1 MPSQGTGTPRGP
13 SGNTS
18 VMLEQL
24 FHLRQRETTVGRE
37 VMGGAVTFMAL
48 SYIIFVQPAILSTT
62 GMDFGAVMFATCVA
76 SAIACVLMSLLA
88 NLPVALAPA
97 MGHNVLFAFTICL
110 PVAKGGFGLTWQEAL
125 AANFIAGALFVALSF
140 VGLRQAI
147 MAALPASLKY
157 AIAVGIGLLIAMVGL
172 QYGQI
177 VVGNPATLVDL
188 STLRSPVALL
198 TLFGLL
204 VTATMMARGV
214 RGGILIGI
222 VATAAAAWVATAL
235 SEAGVLFDLPYR
247 LIGTAGDAPP
257 FAPSKTF
264 LQLDFAGLFEHKAL
278 TCLAVIVIFI
288 MLDMFDTIGTLIG
301 VSEAGGLLVDGKVPR
316 AGQALF
322 SDAVGTVA
330 GTCLGTS
337 TVTSYIES
345 TSGISQGARTGLATL
360 VTAALLLLALPAYP
374 IIHAIG
380 SGVNVG
386 SEVAPVIKY
395 PIIAPVLILIGS
407 MMMPAVRKI
416 AWDDLSEAIPA
427 FLCMVVMQFAFS
439 IAAGIAWGFI
449 AYAVLKLVTGRPRDA
464 HPIVY
469 LFAVLFL
476 AMYVLKWMPGTA
488 V

>member
-1 MPSQGTGTPRGP
+1 
-13 SGNTS
+13 
-18 VMLEQL
+18 MLERF
-24 FHLRQRETTVGRE
+24 FHLRERGTTVGRE

-76 SAIACVLMSLLA
+76 SAIACVLMGLLA

-97 MGHNVLFAFTICL
+97 MGHNVLFAFTVCL

-125 AANFIAGALFVALSF
+125 AANFIAGALFVVLSF
-140 VGLRQAI
+140 VGFRKAV
-147 MAALPASLKY
+147 MATLPDSLKY

-198 TLFGLL
+198 TLFGLV
-204 VTATMMARGV
+204 VTATMMARRV
-214 RGGILIGI
+214 PGGILIGI
-222 VATAAAAWVATAL
+222 AMTAVAAWAVTEM
-235 SEAGVLFDLPYR
+235 SEAGFIRELPYP
-247 LIGTAGDAPP
+247 LIGSISEAPAFTP
-257 FAPSKTF
+257 GATF
-264 LQLDFAGLFEHKAL
+264 LKLDFAGLFEHKAL

-316 AGQALF
+316 AGRALF

-374 IIHAIG
+374 LIHAIG
-380 SGVNVG
+380 SGVNVAAEG
-386 SEVAPVIKY
+386 MPVIKY

-407 MMMPAVRKI
+407 LMMPAVRKI
-416 AWDDLSEAIPA
+416 TWDDPTEAIPA

-449 AYAVLKLVTGRPRDA
+449 AYAILKLATGRPRDA
-464 HPIVY
+464 HPMVY
-469 LFAVLFL
+469 LFALLFVV
-476 AMYVLKWMPGTA
+476 MYALKWMPGTA